1 MNFQDYDRLR
11 NMSVGE
17 DPKSGRITPYD
28 RLNSYWLLEIIF
40 LRISVICNTSNIK
53 YEYLF

>member
-17 DPKSGRITPYD
+17 DPNQGESPLMIDLTP
-28 RLNSYWLLEIIF
+28 IG
-40 LRISVICNTSNIK
+40 
-53 YEYLF
+53 YLKLFS